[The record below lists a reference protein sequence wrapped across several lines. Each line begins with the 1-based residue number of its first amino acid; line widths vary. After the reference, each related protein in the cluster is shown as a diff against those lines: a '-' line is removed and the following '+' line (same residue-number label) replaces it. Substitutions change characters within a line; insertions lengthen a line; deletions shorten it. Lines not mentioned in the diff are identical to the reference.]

1 MSLKNYIWESF
12 EFPITITSISCELGR
27 HNFPSDSII
36 EINRDAELKFIAKVH
51 GKTND
56 VNVGEYHHPSHQN
69 KSGEFIEGENIVGYD
84 RNNTKFILKGC
95 HVKNV
100 SFAAIND
107 PLFHSYFTLEIRIDH
122 LTELLNNNQDNVEC
136 LMEWFL
142 TGRTDILFSRN
153 TRYYTPEGVRIRK
166 DLDINIHEDK
176 LSGVNICWDYMLIKL
191 KEFSFVVQKVQNG
204 ITPSW
209 ANGFVI
215 EYRNSLGK
223 IPSEKNRI
231 AIAEIISFMFGIEFM
246 NIGYSEFN
254 DNNEIIRRLG
264 RQAYGNNLI
273 ARCKNF
279 CMSPIEFPTQRGR
292 IDTEDMLSQ
301 IVDTYLNLRKDLN
314 LNTVLWKY
322 WLAKN
327 SAIGIN
333 LPVLSSAIEGVAE
346 SYLKLHNIIPKPDKE
361 IDKKYKELLKDNSQ
375 FIEALKAYG
384 FGKTVINKIENPYNF
399 GMGEKLSLFF
409 NSLDIILE
417 KNSIENEALKSRNK
431 MTHSSSSIDSD
442 DKAKQAIRM
451 TRAYETLFNR
461 TLLKILGYNGK
472 YIDYY
477 TIGHPERNLSDN
489 IDKDV

>member
-1 MSLKNYIWESF
+1 MSLKNYTWESF
-12 EFPITITSISCELGR
+12 EFPITITNISCELGR

-36 EINRDAELKFIAKVH
+36 EINRDAEFKFIAKVH

-56 VNVGEYHHPSHQN
+56 VNIGEYSHTSHQN
-69 KSGEFIEGENIVGYD
+69 KSGEFIESENIVGYD
-84 RNNTKFILKGC
+84 KNNSKFILEGC

-100 SFAAIND
+100 SFIAIND
-107 PLFHSYFTLEIRIDH
+107 PLFHSYFTLDIRIDH
-122 LTELLNNNQDNVEC
+122 LIEFCNDNQENAEC

-142 TGRTDILFSRN
+142 TGRTNIVFARN
-153 TRYYTPEGVRIRK
+153 TYYYTLEGVRIRK
-166 DLDINIHEDK
+166 DLDNDIYKDK
-176 LSGVNICWDYMLIKL
+176 LSGKKMCWDYIIIKL
-191 KEFSFVVQKVQNG
+191 KEFSFVVQKVQEEFL
-204 ITPSW
+204 PSW

-223 IPSEKNRI
+223 IPPEKTRI
-231 AIAEIISFMFGIEFM
+231 AIAEIISFMFGVEFM

-254 DNNEIIRRLG
+254 NDNKIISRLG

-279 CMSPIEFPTQRGR
+279 CMPPSKLPKKDMR
-292 IDTEDMLSQ
+292 IDAEDMLSQ

-327 SAIGIN
+327 SAVGIN
-333 LPVLSSAIEGVAE
+333 LPIFSSAIEGLAE
-346 SYLKLHNIIPKPDKE
+346 TYLKHYKIIPKSNKKV
-361 IDKKYKELLKDNSQ
+361 DKKYKELLKDNSH

-384 FGKTVINKIENPYNF
+384 FGKSVINKIENPYNI
-399 GMGEKLSLFF
+399 GVGEKLSLFF
-409 NSLDIILE
+409 NSLSINFE
-417 KNSIENEALKSRNK
+417 KDSIENEALKSRNK

-442 DKAKQAIRM
+442 DKAKAAIRM

-461 TLLKILGYNGK
+461 TLLKILGYDGK
-472 YIDYY
+472 YVDYY

-489 IDKDV
+489 IEMEA